1 MAKILDNIF
10 SIFSGGDKGNSVLG
24 IDIGASSIKVVQIK
38 NKKGRA
44 VLQTY
49 GELSLGPYA
58 QKQIGQATKLP
69 PEKIAEALI
78 DVIKESNV
86 TTFDSAISVPMRS
99 SMVSI
104 FQMPNLKDKQLSQMV
119 PIEARKYIPVPI
131 SEVTLDWFIVP
142 SVNDNEEKK
151 KFVEAMVVAI
161 HNDVLSGF
169 SQIVSTSKVQ
179 TSFFEVEMFS
189 TSRAVL
195 DTAYNMPVMIVD
207 IGAGATKI
215 YITERGVVRDSHIIS
230 RGSQD
235 ITMNASRSM
244 GISFDYAEKLKRNF
258 GKNKSE
264 QDVALKNSI
273 ESVLN
278 PVLSDANS
286 ILLNFQKKYNKNV
299 SRTVFVG
306 GGSLLNGL
314 EGIAQKKLGVE
325 VLLGNPFEK
334 VEVPA
339 FLIPV
344 LKETGLSFTV
354 AIGIALRKL
363 QELE

>member
-1 MAKILDNIF
+1 
-10 SIFSGGDKGNSVLG
+10 
-24 IDIGASSIKVVQIK
+24 
-38 NKKGRA
+38 
-44 VLQTY
+44 
-49 GELSLGPYA
+49 
-58 QKQIGQATKLP
+58 
-69 PEKIAEALI
+69 
-78 DVIKESNV
+78 
-86 TTFDSAISVPMRS
+86 
-99 SMVSI
+99 
-104 FQMPNLKDKQLSQMV
+104 
-119 PIEARKYIPVPI
+119 
-131 SEVTLDWFIVP
+131 
-142 SVNDNEEKK
+142 VNDEEEKK

-169 SQIVSTSKVQ
+169 SQIVTTSKLQ

-189 TSRAVL
+189 TSRAIL

-207 IGAGATKI
+207 IGAGATKV

-264 QDVALKNSI
+264 QDVVLKNSI

-286 ILLNFQKKYNKNV
+286 ILLNFQKKYNKNI
-299 SRTVFVG
+299 SRTIFVG